1 MLLAQQISDSSIRS
15 SNSGILIG
23 GVDEAGRGSIIGPLV
38 VAGISIR
45 KSKISKLRQIGV
57 KDSKMLSPKA
67 RANLFNLVMDMADS
81 LCINIINCAMVDYS
95 VFLNRL
101 NKLEAE
107 TMASVI
113 NSIQA
118 DKVYIDSCDVNPCRF
133 RDYIESRLLLSSSS
147 LSSTSKPKLYSMHHA
162 DSLNVVVSAASIVAK
177 IVRDKQI
184 QEIRNT
190 HHNIGSGYPSDWKT
204 MLFIRG
210 WVSKYK
216 CAPHFA
222 RKSWSPLKKMLEE
235 VAQYD
240 NNNNNINQ
248 VRE

>member
-1 MLLAQQISDSSIRS
+1 MSDNSIRS

-38 VAGISIR
+38 VAGISIK
-45 KSKISKLRQIGV
+45 KSKISKLRQMGV
-57 KDSKMLSPKA
+57 KDSKMLTPKA
-67 RANLFNLVMDMADS
+67 RANLFRLVMDMADS
-81 LCINIINCAMVDYS
+81 LCINIINCTIVDNN

-113 NSIQA
+113 NNIQA

-133 RDYIESRLLLSSSS
+133 RNYIESHLLLSSSS
-147 LSSTSKPKLYSMHHA
+147 SSKPKLYSFHRA
-162 DSLNVVVSAASIVAK
+162 DSLNVVVSAASIIAK
-177 IVRDKQI
+177 IVRDRQI

-235 VAQYD
+235 VTQYD
-240 NNNNNINQ
+240 DDNH
-248 VRE
+248 

>member
-1 MLLAQQISDSSIRS
+1 MAQQISDSSIRS

-38 VAGISIR
+38 IAGISIR
-45 KSKISKLRQIGV
+45 KPKISILRQIGV
-57 KDSKMLSPKA
+57 KDSKMLTPKA
-67 RANLFNLVMDMADS
+67 RANLFRLVMDMADS
-81 LCINIINCAMVDYS
+81 LCINIINCTIVDNN

-113 NSIQA
+113 SNIQA

-133 RDYIESRLLLSSSS
+133 RNYIESLLLLSSTSS
-147 LSSTSKPKLYSMHHA
+147 SSSSKPKLYSMHHA
-162 DSLNVVVSAASIVAK
+162 DSLNIVVSAASIVAK
-177 IVRDKQI
+177 FVRDKQI

-210 WVSKYK
+210 WVSKYR

-235 VAQYD
+235 VTQY
-240 NNNNNINQ
+240 NNNTNNH
-248 VRE
+248 

>member
-1 MLLAQQISDSSIRS
+1 MVQQIGDSSIRS

-38 VAGISIR
+38 IAGISIR

-57 KDSKMLSPKA
+57 KDSKMLTPKA
-67 RANLFNLVMDMADS
+67 RANLFNLIMDMADS
-81 LCINIINCAMVDYS
+81 FCINIINCAIVDNN

-133 RDYIESRLLLSSSS
+133 KDCIESHLLLLSSSS
-147 LSSTSKPKLYSMHHA
+147 KPKLYSLHHA
-162 DSLNVVVSAASIVAK
+162 DSLNIVVSAASIIAK

-210 WVSKYK
+210 WVSKHK

-235 VAQYD
+235 VTLYS
-240 NNNNNINQ
+240 NNNNINSTI
-248 VRE
+248 RP

>member
-1 MLLAQQISDSSIRS
+1 LAQQISDSSIRS

-38 VAGISIR
+38 IAGISIR
-45 KSKISKLRQIGV
+45 KSKISILRQIGV
-57 KDSKMLSPKA
+57 KDSKMLTPKA
-67 RANLFNLVMDMADS
+67 RANLFRLVMDMADS
-81 LCINIINCAMVDYS
+81 LCINIINCTIVDNN

-113 NSIQA
+113 SNIQA

-133 RDYIESRLLLSSSS
+133 RNYIESLLLLSSSS
-147 LSSTSKPKLYSMHHA
+147 SSSKPKLYSMHHA
-162 DSLNVVVSAASIVAK
+162 DSLNIVVSAASIVAK
-177 IVRDKQI
+177 FVRDKQI

-210 WVSKYK
+210 WVSKYR

-235 VAQYD
+235 VTQYNT
-240 NNNNNINQ
+240 NNH
-248 VRE
+248 

>member
-1 MLLAQQISDSSIRS
+1 MSDNSIRS

-57 KDSKMLSPKA
+57 KDSKMLTPKV
-67 RANLFNLVMDMADS
+67 RANLFSLVMDLADS
-81 LCINIINCAMVDYS
+81 LCINIINCTIVDNN

-113 NSIQA
+113 NNIKA
-118 DKVYIDSCDVNPCRF
+118 DKVYVDSCDVNPCRF
-133 RDYIESRLLLSSSS
+133 RDYIESHLLLSSSS
-147 LSSTSKPKLYSMHHA
+147 SSSKPKLYSFHRA
-162 DSLNVVVSAASIVAK
+162 DSLNVVVSAASIIAK

-235 VAQYD
+235 VTQYDD
-240 NNNNNINQ
+240 NNNNH
-248 VRE
+248 

>member
-1 MLLAQQISDSSIRS
+1 MAQQISDSSIRS

-38 VAGISIR
+38 IAGISIR
-45 KSKISKLRQIGV
+45 KSKISKLRQMGV
-57 KDSKMLSPKA
+57 KDSKMLTPKA
-67 RANLFNLVMDMADS
+67 RANLFRLVMDMADS
-81 LCINIINCAMVDYS
+81 LCINIINCTIVDNN

-113 NSIQA
+113 SNIQA
-118 DKVYIDSCDVNPCRF
+118 DKVYIDSCDVNACRF
-133 RDYIESRLLLSSSS
+133 RNYIESHLLLSSSS
-147 LSSTSKPKLYSMHHA
+147 SKPKLYSMHHA
-162 DSLNVVVSAASIVAK
+162 DSLNIVVSAASIVAK
-177 IVRDKQI
+177 FVRDKQI

-210 WVSKYK
+210 WVSKYR

-235 VAQYD
+235 VTQY
-240 NNNNNINQ
+240 NNTNNH
-248 VRE
+248 

>member
-1 MLLAQQISDSSIRS
+1 MSDSGIRS

-57 KDSKMLSPKA
+57 KDSKMLTPKA
-67 RANLFNLVMDMADS
+67 RTNLFSPVMDLADS
-81 LCINIINCAMVDYS
+81 LCINIINCTIVDNN

-113 NSIQA
+113 NNIQA
-118 DKVYIDSCDVNPCRF
+118 DKVYVDSCDVNPCRF
-133 RDYIESRLLLSSSS
+133 RDYIESHLLLSSSS
-147 LSSTSKPKLYSMHHA
+147 SSSKPKLYSFHRA
-162 DSLNVVVSAASIVAK
+162 DSLNVVVSAASIIAK

-235 VAQYD
+235 VTLYS
-240 NNNNNINQ
+240 NNNY
-248 VRE
+248 

>member
-57 KDSKMLSPKA
+57 KDSKMLSPKS

-81 LCINIINCAMVDYS
+81 LCINIISCAMVDYS

-147 LSSTSKPKLYSMHHA
+147 SKPKLYSMHHA

-240 NNNNNINQ
+240 NNNNNNINQ

>member
-1 MLLAQQISDSSIRS
+1 MSDSSIRS
-15 SNSGILIG
+15 SNGGILIG

-45 KSKISKLRQIGV
+45 KSKISILRQIGV
-57 KDSKMLSPKA
+57 KDSKMLAPKA
-67 RANLFNLVMDMADS
+67 RANLFNLIMDMADS
-81 LCINIINCAMVDYS
+81 LCINIINCTIVDNN

-133 RDYIESRLLLSSSS
+133 KDSIESHLLLSSSS
-147 LSSTSKPKLYSMHHA
+147 SSPSSKPKLYSMHRA
-162 DSLNVVVSAASIVAK
+162 DSLNVVVSAASIIAK

-235 VAQYD
+235 VTQYD
-240 NNNNNINQ
+240 DDDNH
-248 VRE
+248 

>member
-1 MLLAQQISDSSIRS
+1 MSDSSIRS
-15 SNSGILIG
+15 SNGGILIG

-45 KSKISKLRQIGV
+45 KSKISILRQIGV
-57 KDSKMLSPKA
+57 KDSKMLAPKA
-67 RANLFNLVMDMADS
+67 RANLFNLIMDMADS
-81 LCINIINCAMVDYS
+81 LCINIINCTIVDNN

-133 RDYIESRLLLSSSS
+133 KDSIESHLLLSSSS
-147 LSSTSKPKLYSMHHA
+147 SSPSSKPKLYSMHRA
-162 DSLNVVVSAASIVAK
+162 DSLNVVVSAASIIAK

-235 VAQYD
+235 VTQYD
-240 NNNNNINQ
+240 DDDDNH
-248 VRE
+248 

>member
-1 MLLAQQISDSSIRS
+1 LAQQISDSSIRS

-38 VAGISIR
+38 IAGISIR
-45 KSKISKLRQIGV
+45 KSKISILRQIGV
-57 KDSKMLSPKA
+57 KDSKMLTPKA
-67 RANLFNLVMDMADS
+67 RANLFRLVMDMVDS
-81 LCINIINCAMVDYS
+81 LCINIINCTIVDNN

-113 NSIQA
+113 SNIQA

-133 RDYIESRLLLSSSS
+133 RNYIESHLLLSSSS
-147 LSSTSKPKLYSMHHA
+147 SSSSKPKLYSMHHA
-162 DSLNVVVSAASIVAK
+162 DSLNIVVSAASIVAK
-177 IVRDKQI
+177 FVRDKQI

-210 WVSKYK
+210 WVSKYR

-235 VAQYD
+235 VTQY
-240 NNNNNINQ
+240 NINNH
-248 VRE
+248 

>member
-1 MLLAQQISDSSIRS
+1 LAQQIGYSSIRS
-15 SNSGILIG
+15 SSNNGILIG

-133 RDYIESRLLLSSSS
+133 KDYIESRLLLSS
-147 LSSTSKPKLYSMHHA
+147 LSSSSKPKLYSMHHA
-162 DSLNVVVSAASIVAK
+162 DSLNIVVSAASIVAK

-210 WVSKYK
+210 WVSKYR

-235 VAQYD
+235 VTQY
-240 NNNNNINQ
+240 NNNNTNNH
-248 VRE
+248 

>member
-1 MLLAQQISDSSIRS
+1 MSDSSIRS
-15 SNSGILIG
+15 SNGGILIG

-38 VAGISIR
+38 VAGIGIR

-57 KDSKMLSPKA
+57 KDSKMLAPKA
-67 RANLFNLVMDMADS
+67 RANLFNLIMDMADS
-81 LCINIINCAMVDYS
+81 LCINIINCTIVDNN

-133 RDYIESRLLLSSSS
+133 KDSIESHLLLSSSS
-147 LSSTSKPKLYSMHHA
+147 SSPSSKPKLYSMHRA
-162 DSLNVVVSAASIVAK
+162 DSLNVVVSAASIIAK

-190 HHNIGSGYPSDWKT
+190 HQNIGSGYPSDWKT

-235 VAQYD
+235 VTQYD
-240 NNNNNINQ
+240 DDDNH
-248 VRE
+248 

>member
-1 MLLAQQISDSSIRS
+1 M
-15 SNSGILIG
+15 
-23 GVDEAGRGSIIGPLV
+23 
-38 VAGISIR
+38 
-45 KSKISKLRQIGV
+45 GV
-57 KDSKMLSPKA
+57 KDSKMLTPKA
-67 RANLFNLVMDMADS
+67 RANLFRLVMDMADS
-81 LCINIINCAMVDYS
+81 LCINIINCTIVDNN

-133 RDYIESRLLLSSSS
+133 KDSIESHLLLSSSS
-147 LSSTSKPKLYSMHHA
+147 SKPKLYSFHRA
-162 DSLNVVVSAASIVAK
+162 DSLNVVVSAASIIAK

-235 VAQYD
+235 VTLYS
-240 NNNNNINQ
+240 NNNY
-248 VRE
+248 

>member
-1 MLLAQQISDSSIRS
+1 MAQQISDSRIRS

-38 VAGISIR
+38 IAGISIR
-45 KSKISKLRQIGV
+45 KSKISKLRQMGV
-57 KDSKMLSPKA
+57 KDSKMLTPKA
-67 RANLFNLVMDMADS
+67 RANLFRLVMDMADS
-81 LCINIINCAMVDYS
+81 LCINIINCTIVDNN

-113 NSIQA
+113 SNIQA
-118 DKVYIDSCDVNPCRF
+118 DKVYIDSCDVNACRF
-133 RDYIESRLLLSSSS
+133 RNYIESHLLLSSSS
-147 LSSTSKPKLYSMHHA
+147 SKPKLYSMHHA
-162 DSLNVVVSAASIVAK
+162 DSLNIVVSAASIVAK
-177 IVRDKQI
+177 FVRDKQI

-210 WVSKYK
+210 WVSKYR

-235 VAQYD
+235 VTQY
-240 NNNNNINQ
+240 NNTNNH
-248 VRE
+248 

>member
-57 KDSKMLSPKA
+57 KDSKMLSPKS

-81 LCINIINCAMVDYS
+81 LCINIISCAMVDYS

-147 LSSTSKPKLYSMHHA
+147 SKPKLYSMHHA

-204 MLFIRG
+204 MLFIRE

>member
-1 MLLAQQISDSSIRS
+1 LAQQISDSSIRS

-57 KDSKMLSPKA
+57 KDSKMLSPKS

-147 LSSTSKPKLYSMHHA
+147 SKPKLYSMHHA

-240 NNNNNINQ
+240 NNNNNNINQ

>member
-1 MLLAQQISDSSIRS
+1 MVQQISESGSST
-15 SNSGILIG
+15 LIG

-38 VAGISIR
+38 IAGISIR
-45 KSKISKLRQIGV
+45 KSKVSQLRRIGV
-57 KDSKMLSPKA
+57 KDSKMLTPEV
-67 RANLFNLVMDMADS
+67 RANLFRLVMDMADS
-81 LCINIINCAMVDYS
+81 YCIYIVNCTIVDNN

-101 NKLEAE
+101 NKLEAD
-107 TMASVI
+107 TMVSVI
-113 NSIQA
+113 NNIKA

-133 RDYIESRLLLSSSS
+133 KDYIKSHLLLS
-147 LSSTSKPKLYSMHHA
+147 SKPKLYSLHHA
-162 DSLNVVVSAASIVAK
+162 DSLNIVVSAASIVAK

-184 QEIRNT
+184 QEIRKT

-235 VAQYD
+235 VGNSIQ
-240 NNNNNINQ
+240 Q
-248 VRE
+248 QQQ

>member
-1 MLLAQQISDSSIRS
+1 LAHQLGDSSMRS

-57 KDSKMLSPKA
+57 KDSKMLTPKA
-67 RANLFNLVMDMADS
+67 RANLFSLVMDLADS
-81 LCINIINCAMVDYS
+81 LCINIINCTIVDNN

-113 NSIQA
+113 NNIKA
-118 DKVYIDSCDVNPCRF
+118 DKVYVDSCDVNPCRF
-133 RDYIESRLLLSSSS
+133 RDYIESHLLLSSSS
-147 LSSTSKPKLYSMHHA
+147 SSSKPKLYSFHRA
-162 DSLNVVVSAASIVAK
+162 DSLNVVVSAASIIAK

-235 VAQYD
+235 VTQYDD
-240 NNNNNINQ
+240 NNNNH
-248 VRE
+248 

>member
-57 KDSKMLSPKA
+57 KDSKMLSPKS

-81 LCINIINCAMVDYS
+81 LCINIISCAMVDYS

-147 LSSTSKPKLYSMHHA
+147 SSKPKLYSMHHA

-222 RKSWSPLKKMLEE
+222 RKSWSPLKKRLEE

-240 NNNNNINQ
+240 NNNDNINQ

>member
-1 MLLAQQISDSSIRS
+1 MSDNSIRS

-57 KDSKMLSPKA
+57 KDSKMLTPKA
-67 RANLFNLVMDMADS
+67 RANLFSLVMDMADS
-81 LCINIINCAMVDYS
+81 LCINIINCTIVDNN

-118 DKVYIDSCDVNPCRF
+118 DKVYVDSCDVNPCRF
-133 RDYIESRLLLSSSS
+133 RDYIESHLLLSSSS
-147 LSSTSKPKLYSMHHA
+147 SSPSSKPKLYSMHRA
-162 DSLNVVVSAASIVAK
+162 DSLNVVVSAASIIAK

-235 VAQYD
+235 VTQYDD
-240 NNNNNINQ
+240 NNNNH
-248 VRE
+248 

>member
-1 MLLAQQISDSSIRS
+1 LAQQMSDNSIRS

-147 LSSTSKPKLYSMHHA
+147 LSSSKPKLYSMHHA
-162 DSLNVVVSAASIVAK
+162 DSLNIVVSAASIVAK

-235 VAQYD
+235 VTQY
-240 NNNNNINQ
+240 NNNNNH
-248 VRE
+248 

>member
-1 MLLAQQISDSSIRS
+1 LAQQISDSGIRSS

-81 LCINIINCAMVDYS
+81 LCINIINCAIVDYS

-133 RDYIESRLLLSSSS
+133 KDYIESRLLLSS
-147 LSSTSKPKLYSMHHA
+147 LSSSSSKPKLYSMHHA
-162 DSLNVVVSAASIVAK
+162 DSLNIVVSAASIVAK

-235 VAQYD
+235 VTQYDD
-240 NNNNNINQ
+240 NNNNH
-248 VRE
+248 

>member
-1 MLLAQQISDSSIRS
+1 MLLAQQISDSSIRR

-23 GVDEAGRGSIIGPLV
+23 GVDEAGRGSILGPLV

-57 KDSKMLSPKA
+57 KDSKMLSPKS

-81 LCINIINCAMVDYS
+81 LCINIISCAMVDYS

-101 NKLEAE
+101 NQLEAE

-147 LSSTSKPKLYSMHHA
+147 SSKPKLYSMHHA

-222 RKSWSPLKKMLEE
+222 RKSWSPLKKCLKK
-235 VAQYD
+235 
-240 NNNNNINQ
+240 
-248 VRE
+248 

>member
-57 KDSKMLSPKA
+57 KDSKMLSPKS

-147 LSSTSKPKLYSMHHA
+147 SKPKLYSMHHA

-216 CAPHFA
+216 CAPHVA

-240 NNNNNINQ
+240 NNNNNNINQ

>member
-1 MLLAQQISDSSIRS
+1 LAQQISDSSIRS

-57 KDSKMLSPKA
+57 KDSKMLTPKA
-67 RANLFNLVMDMADS
+67 RGNLFRLVMDMADS
-81 LCINIINCAMVDYS
+81 LCIYIINCTIVDNN

-113 NSIQA
+113 NNIQA

-133 RDYIESRLLLSSSS
+133 KDYIESRLVLSSSS
-147 LSSTSKPKLYSMHHA
+147 SKPKLYSLHHA
-162 DSLNVVVSAASIVAK
+162 DSLNIVVSAASIIAK

-235 VAQYD
+235 VTQY
-240 NNNNNINQ
+240 NNNNNSNTNINQ
-248 VRE
+248 ALE

>member
-1 MLLAQQISDSSIRS
+1 
-15 SNSGILIG
+15 LIG

-38 VAGISIR
+38 IAGISIR
-45 KSKISKLRQIGV
+45 KPKISILRQIGV
-57 KDSKMLSPKA
+57 KDSKMLTPKA
-67 RANLFNLVMDMADS
+67 RANLFRLVMDMADS
-81 LCINIINCAMVDYS
+81 LCINIINCTIVDNN

-113 NSIQA
+113 SNIQA

-133 RDYIESRLLLSSSS
+133 RNYIESLLLLSSTSS
-147 LSSTSKPKLYSMHHA
+147 SSSSKPKLYSMHHA
-162 DSLNVVVSAASIVAK
+162 DSLNIVVSAASIVAK
-177 IVRDKQI
+177 FVRDKQI

-210 WVSKYK
+210 WVSKYR

-235 VAQYD
+235 VTQY
-240 NNNNNINQ
+240 NNNTNNH
-248 VRE
+248 

>member
-1 MLLAQQISDSSIRS
+1 MSDSSIRS

-45 KSKISKLRQIGV
+45 KSKISKLHQIGV
-57 KDSKMLSPKA
+57 KDSKMLAPKA
-67 RANLFNLVMDMADS
+67 RANLFNLIMDMADS
-81 LCINIINCAMVDYS
+81 LCINIINCTIVDNN

-133 RDYIESRLLLSSSS
+133 RDYIESHLLLSSSS
-147 LSSTSKPKLYSMHHA
+147 SSPSSKPKLYSMHRA
-162 DSLNVVVSAASIVAK
+162 DSLNVVVSAASIIAK

-235 VAQYD
+235 VTQYD
-240 NNNNNINQ
+240 DDDDNH
-248 VRE
+248 

>member
-1 MLLAQQISDSSIRS
+1 LAQQISDSSIRS

-38 VAGISIR
+38 IAGISIR
-45 KSKISKLRQIGV
+45 KSKISILRQIGV
-57 KDSKMLSPKA
+57 KDSKMLTPKA
-67 RANLFNLVMDMADS
+67 RANLFRLVMDMADS
-81 LCINIINCAMVDYS
+81 LCINIINCTIVDNN

-113 NSIQA
+113 SNIQA

-133 RDYIESRLLLSSSS
+133 RNYIESHLLLSSSS
-147 LSSTSKPKLYSMHHA
+147 SSSSKPKLYSMHHA
-162 DSLNVVVSAASIVAK
+162 DSLNIVVSAASIVAK
-177 IVRDKQI
+177 FVRDKQI

-210 WVSKYK
+210 WVSKYR

-235 VAQYD
+235 VTQY
-240 NNNNNINQ
+240 NINNH
-248 VRE
+248 